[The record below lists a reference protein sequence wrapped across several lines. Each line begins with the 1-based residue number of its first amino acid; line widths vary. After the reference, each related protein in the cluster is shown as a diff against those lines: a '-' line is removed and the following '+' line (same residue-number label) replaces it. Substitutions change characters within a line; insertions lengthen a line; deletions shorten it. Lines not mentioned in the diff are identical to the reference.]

1 MSLVLIMRMWL
12 LSNDMESEASYES
25 AVEHP
30 WLNRVNSL
38 STHRV
43 LTIQNP
49 LVIIISPLR
58 WHKKVAWGLVGVTY
72 PQVFSILGQS
82 HIHGFIITSAD
93 FNELKLKATSMTG
106 WWFGTFVYI
115 CYFPIYFP
123 YILGKIIIPT
133 DELHFSEG

>member
-1 MSLVLIMRMWL
+1 MV
-12 LSNDMESEASYES
+12 ESCKFPQ
-25 AVEHP
+25 H
-30 WLNRVNSL
+30 
-38 STHRV
+38 HRV

-49 LVIIISPLR
+49 LFIIISPLR